1 MHKCS
6 RITFDNHRMEDDAIV
21 LNSLETGES
30 DLIVTLFC
38 HNSGRISAIAKGARN
53 SKKRFVNKLEIFTR
67 LHVTFKQKV
76 STSLA
81 FLNEAEL
88 NNIYPF
94 LRTNYPAYLAGN
106 VIRELLLHSIRD
118 AESDSDLF
126 RLTLWAFYQLDMRM
140 APRTVVA
147 LFFLR
152 SFDLLGYRPELRFC
166 TSCGAPASSHPV
178 RFDMHSGGLI
188 CEICNGK
195 PLRSPLSGGSLNM
208 LNMAQ
213 SMSLE
218 HLDRLKPG
226 SRVSNESL
234 RLLYSFAQHILQR
247 DINSWSVFSA
257 VMFKFP

>member
-1 MHKCS
+1 
-6 RITFDNHRMEDDAIV
+6 MEDDAIV

-30 DLIVTLFC
+30 DLIITLFC
-38 HNSGRISAIAKGARN
+38 HKSGRISAIAKGARN

-67 LHVTFKQKV
+67 LHIDFKQKF
-76 STSLA
+76 SKSLA

-118 AESDSDLF
+118 AESDSNLF
-126 RLTLWAFYQLDMRM
+126 RLTLWALYQLDMRM
-140 APRTVVA
+140 EPRTVVA

-152 SFDLLGYRPELRFC
+152 SFDLLGYRPELSCC
-166 TSCGAPASSHPV
+166 TSCGTPASSRPV
-178 RFDMHSGGLI
+178 RFDLHSGGLI
-188 CEICNGK
+188 CETCNGG
-195 PLRSPLSGGSLNM
+195 PLQNPLSGGSLNM

-218 HLDRLKPG
+218 RLDRLKPN
-226 SRVSNESL
+226 SLVINESL
-234 RLLYSFAQHILQR
+234 RLLYGFARHILQR
-247 DINSWSVFSA
+247 DINSWNVFSA
-257 VMFKFP
+257 VMSKSR

>member
-1 MHKCS
+1 
-6 RITFDNHRMEDDAIV
+6 MEDDAIV

-30 DLIVTLFC
+30 DLIITLFC
-38 HNSGRISAIAKGARN
+38 YNAGRISAIARGARN

-67 LHVTFKQKV
+67 LHVDFKQKF
-76 STSLA
+76 SSSLA

-118 AESDSDLF
+118 AESDSNLF
-126 RLTLWAFYQLDMRM
+126 RLTLWALYQLDMRM

-152 SFDLLGYRPELRFC
+152 SFDLLGYRPELSCC
-166 TSCGAPASSHPV
+166 TRCGAPASSRPV
-178 RFDMHSGGLI
+178 RFDLHSGGLI
-188 CEICNGK
+188 CEVCNGG
-195 PLRSPLSGGSLNM
+195 PLHPPLSGGSLNM

-213 SMSLE
+213 SMVLE
-218 HLDRLKPG
+218 HLDRLKPN
-226 SRVSNESL
+226 SLVINESL
-234 RLLYSFAQHILQR
+234 RLLYGFARHILQR
-247 DINSWSVFSA
+247 DINSWNVFSA
-257 VMFKFP
+257 VMSKSR